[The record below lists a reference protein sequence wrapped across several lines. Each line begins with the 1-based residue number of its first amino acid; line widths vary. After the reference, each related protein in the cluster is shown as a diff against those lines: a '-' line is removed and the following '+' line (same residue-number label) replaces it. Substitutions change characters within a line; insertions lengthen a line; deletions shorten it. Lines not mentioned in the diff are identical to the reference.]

1 MFTASF
7 KVNKLTVIS
16 VVCFLA
22 VIAVFFTA
30 LLIFPAFQPQTAEF
44 KGLGR
49 YSLCVSDKEETE
61 QFFSQFG
68 LKVDFSKSMERE
80 IVIPSEF
87 DELYNEYNSLQKSQG
102 LDLSKHKGENALQR
116 IYPIVMENNQECYAV
131 LIVIDGKVAGG
142 HINMG
147 GTEEPLLNFAGESVK

>member
-1 MFTASF
+1 MLTASF
-7 KVNKLTVIS
+7 KVNKLTVVS
-16 VVCFLA
+16 VVCSLVTA
-22 VIAVFFTA
+22 AVFVTVF
-30 LLIFPAFQPQTAEF
+30 LIFSAFQPQTAEI
-44 KGLGR
+44 KGLGK

-61 QFFSQFG
+61 NFFAQFG
-68 LKVDFSKSMERE
+68 LKVDFSKSRERE
-80 IVIPSEF
+80 IIIPSEF

-142 HINMG
+142 HINIG
-147 GTEEPLLNFAGESVK
+147 GIEEPLLNFAGESVK